1 MRERAQRIGGRL
13 RVESE
18 PGEGTRVVL
27 ELGDSRTGSTPV

>member
-1 MRERAQRIGGRL
+1 MRERAERIGGTL

-27 ELGDSRTGSTPV
+27 EIDEPKNTSR